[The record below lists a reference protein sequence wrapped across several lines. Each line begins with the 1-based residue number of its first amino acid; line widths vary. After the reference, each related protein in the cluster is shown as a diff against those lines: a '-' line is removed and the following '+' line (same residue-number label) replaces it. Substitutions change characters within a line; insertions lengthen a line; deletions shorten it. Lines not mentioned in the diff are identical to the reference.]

1 MKVLLILL
9 FGLISFGTSAQK
21 ESELILTI
29 NTQLDEG
36 VVKKDIAFLQKHYAD
51 DFVFTHG
58 GGLVEDK
65 SRWIK
70 NVSNPDSKFVSRV
83 HDSTSVELHGDV
95 ALVTGKM
102 AIVRKDKDKDVA
114 YGLKYIRVYRK
125 NKNVWQMISHRT
137 THYWNQ

>member
-1 MKVLLILL
+1 MKVFLFLIL
-9 FGLISFGTSAQK
+9 GLIFFETHSQTD
-21 ESELILTI
+21 SELLLRI
-29 NTQLDEG
+29 NAQIDEG
-36 VVKKDIAFLQKHYAD
+36 VVKKDISFLQKHYAD

-65 SRWIK
+65 SSWIK
-70 NVSNPDSKFVSRV
+70 NVSNPNSKFVARV

-95 ALVTGKM
+95 ALVIGKM
-102 AIVRKDKDKDVA
+102 AITRKDKDKEVA

-137 THYWNQ
+137 THYWNE